1 MIPVTLIYE
10 TDFVKIE
17 ENRDFKYI
25 QINWLKQPS
34 SVLFREETQKLVD
47 YALIHDFNK
56 SLFDV
61 RKRDYLE
68 VSDQNWLV
76 RDIFPLF
83 HNRHIKIAYLVNS
96 VGLEI
101 MDTFR
106 IHDSV
111 FNNPALKH
119 NVHIEIFLDLADALE
134 WLVGTEII

>member
-17 ENRDFKYI
+17 ENRDFNYI
-25 QINWLKQPS
+25 QISWLKQPTS
-34 SVLFREETQKLVD
+34 ALFREETKKLVD
-47 YALIHDFNK
+47 YALLNNISK

-68 VSDQNWLV
+68 VSDQNWLM

-83 HNRHIKIAYLVNS
+83 YDRHVKIAYLVNS

-111 FNNPALKH
+111 FNNPELKYS
-119 NVHIEIFLDLADALE
+119 VHIEIFLDLPDALE
-134 WLVGTEII
+134 WLLGAEII

>member
-10 TDFVKIE
+10 TEFVKIE
-17 ENRDFKYI
+17 ENRELNYI
-25 QINWLKQPS
+25 QINWLQQPTS
-34 SVLFREETQKLVD
+34 ALFREETKKLVD
-47 YALIHDFNK
+47 YALANNFSK

-68 VSDQNWLV
+68 VTDQNWLV

-83 HNRHIKIAYLVNS
+83 RDRHIKLAYLVNS

-111 FNNPALKH
+111 FNNPELKH
-119 NVHIEIFLDLADALE
+119 IVYIEIFLDLPDALE
-134 WLVGTEII
+134 WLVGAEII